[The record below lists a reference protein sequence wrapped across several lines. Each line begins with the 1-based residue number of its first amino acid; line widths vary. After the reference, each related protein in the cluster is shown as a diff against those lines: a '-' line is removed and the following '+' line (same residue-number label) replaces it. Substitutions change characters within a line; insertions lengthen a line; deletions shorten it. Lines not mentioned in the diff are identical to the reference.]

1 MLTFREFL
9 VAMHLITRVKKG
21 DVDGT
26 FAMLSPLTN
35 LRSLDLSGQRVQG
48 PLEPLSG
55 LTQLTSL
62 VLAYSQSTSGT
73 IPASFARL
81 SQLTTLRLHCC
92 GLGGKVPALNVF
104 QRVPDYAQ
112 QCEISTRWTPSCLS
126 YGSQTNRFS
135 CPLPA
140 GAEGHCSG
148 ACS

>member
-1 MLTFREFL
+1 MLRG
-9 VAMHLITRVKKG
+9 A
-21 DVDGT
+21 
-26 FAMLSPLTN
+26 
-35 LRSLDLSGQRVQG
+35 LDLSGQRVQG

-112 QCEISTRWTPSCLS
+112 QFSFKLLDVLSTVVVCV
-126 YGSQTNRFS
+126 FS
-135 CPLPA
+135 NPWFAVILLPLFVVYWMTQA
-140 GAEGHCSG
+140 RNSASK
-148 ACS
+148 